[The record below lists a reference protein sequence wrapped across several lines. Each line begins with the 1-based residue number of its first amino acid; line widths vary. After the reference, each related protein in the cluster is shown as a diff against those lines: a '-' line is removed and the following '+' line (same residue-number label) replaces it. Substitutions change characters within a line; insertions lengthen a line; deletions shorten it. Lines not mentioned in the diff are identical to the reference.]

1 MIFSLFEMAMTR
13 DLESDQ
19 MISLLKS
26 KDRAALRQALTAR
39 ASATKAEPTLLRHSV
54 VVGIFKDAAKSS
66 ATGVSIPRCIYKALS
81 LRNRYS
87 HMRYLRL
94 QTWSSTWLFLLS
106 CLPNPG
112 LFNCQRYYFLLCHS
126 FVFKDKFIASY
137 SEVPENP
144 GV

>member
-81 LRNRYS
+81 L
-87 HMRYLRL
+87 
-94 QTWSSTWLFLLS
+94 
-106 CLPNPG
+106 
-112 LFNCQRYYFLLCHS
+112 
-126 FVFKDKFIASY
+126 
-137 SEVPENP
+137 
-144 GV
+144 